1 MSKHHSRPDHDVAA
15 DHRVALL
22 LSAAAAPAEAGRQP
36 GEAAAV
42 AAFRRVVGVSAPAPT
57 RAARRAGVV
66 AGLSTLLLLGG
77 GVTAAA
83 VSGSLPAPAQDT
95 ARSWL
100 SQVGVD
106 VPGGGRG
113 TPVPVDASKDEPSDD
128 EETSPEGDAAK
139 PTNGPGRR
147 HDADRPEAAAKGE
160 EVSSTARDPELHG
173 RDKGAAVSE
182 LASAGK
188 SRAGEHGGGHGQD
201 TSEADDQEPA
211 VEAPGAQSTRP
222 RPLRDAAARRAHPRN
237 R

>member
-22 LSAAAAPAEAGRQP
+22 LAAAAAPAEAGCQP

-42 AAFRRVVGVSAPAPT
+42 AAFRRTVAVSAPAPT
-57 RAARRAGVV
+57 RVARRAGLV
-66 AGLSTLLLLGG
+66 AGLSALLLLGG
-77 GVTAAA
+77 GMTAAA
-83 VSGSLPAPAQDT
+83 VSGSLPAPAQDQ

-113 TPVPVDASKDEPSDD
+113 TTVPVDASKDEHTD

-139 PTNGPGRR
+139 PAEGSRG

-173 RDKGAAVSE
+173 RDKGAAVSG
-182 LASAGK
+182 LASGGT
-188 SRAGEHGGGHGQD
+188 SQVGEHGGGDGRPELGD
-201 TSEADDQEPA
+201 PAPA
-211 VEAPGAQSTRP
+211 VDAPAATPS
-222 RPLRDAAARRAHPRN
+222 RPLHDAPARRAHPRT

>member
-1 MSKHHSRPDHDVAA
+1 MSKHHPRPDHDVAA

-42 AAFRRVVGVSAPAPT
+42 AAFRRIVGVSAPAPT
-57 RAARRAGVV
+57 RAARRAGLV

-106 VPGGGRG
+106 VPGGGPR
-113 TPVPVDASKDEPSDD
+113 TTIPVDASKDERADD
-128 EETSPEGDAAK
+128 EQTSPEGDAAR
-139 PTNGPGRR
+139 PADGGAEG

-173 RDKGAAVSE
+173 RDKGTAVSG

-188 SRAGEHGGGHGQD
+188 SQAGEHGDGHVEGP
-201 TSEADDQEPA
+201 SEADHQEPA
-211 VEAPGAQSTRP
+211 VEAPGAESTRP